1 MKIIISLTQSRDF
14 VDKRFWKSLKAMGF
28 NNVKEARAIC
38 ETQEL
43 LSNESFVKETIST
56 VLGSFGDSFSPFI
69 GMMNMSGIASQVTG
83 MSKDSVKVV
92 KLLLDE
98 GVPYSR
104 YEHTLYIR
112 SRYSHAFNRKKKL
125 KRLNK

>member
-1 MKIIISLTQSRDF
+1 MKIIISPTQSRDF

-28 NNVKEARAIC
+28 NNVKEARTAC
-38 ETQEL
+38 ETYEL
-43 LSNESFVKETIST
+43 LSNEYFVKESISP
-56 VLGSFGDSFSPFI
+56 VLGSFGYSFTSFI
-69 GMMNMSGIASQVTG
+69 GMMNMSGIASKVTG
-83 MSKDSVKVV
+83 LSHDSVKVI

-104 YEHTLYIR
+104 YEHACYIR

-125 KRLNK
+125 KKLNK